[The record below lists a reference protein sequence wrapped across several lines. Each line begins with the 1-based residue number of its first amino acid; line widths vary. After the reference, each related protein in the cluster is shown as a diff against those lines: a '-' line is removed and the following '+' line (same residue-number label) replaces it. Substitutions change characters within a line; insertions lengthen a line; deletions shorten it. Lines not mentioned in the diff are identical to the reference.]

1 MGRFVVYGATGA
13 IGRPLTEILQRRGH
27 TVVAPMRSAPKETP
41 PGDVSNEVVDLTDVA
56 SLRRISRGA
65 DATFVLVGS
74 NPDQVEIECRYIDAA
89 VDADVP
95 RIVKLSAPNLP
106 GQPPMLVAGWHRR
119 IERHLAATGVEHASI
134 QPMAFH
140 QNWLR
145 NTVMI
150 RRFDMITG
158 SAGDHMRNYV
168 DAADVAEVAADLLE
182 TRSDLPQF
190 VPVAGP
196 EVHSYHDVAAL
207 LSDVTGRTI
216 RYENVDADAHHRLL
230 TKRARIPGWL
240 AEHVVELDTLARTIT
255 EQPSEDIP
263 RLLGRPGR
271 TLGDFLD
278 ANASAF
284 QRTPWHGFVTNRRRG
299 PSRKRTS
306 HTTPPERPGQTH
318 ASGPFVGSP
327 G

>member
-1 MGRFVVYGATGA
+1 
-13 IGRPLTEILQRRGH
+13 
-27 TVVAPMRSAPKETP
+27 APMRSAPKETP

-89 VDADVP
+89 VGADVP

-119 IERHLAATGVEHASI
+119 IEQHLAATGVEHASI

-145 NTVMI
+145 NTVTI
-150 RRFDMITG
+150 RRLNMIAG
-158 SAGDHMRNYV
+158 SAGDHVRNYV
-168 DAADVAEVAADLLE
+168 DAADVAEVAANLLE
-182 TRSDLPQF
+182 TPSDLPQF

-196 EVHSYHDVAAL
+196 EVHSYDDVAAL
-207 LSDVTGRTI
+207 LCDVTGRPI
-216 RYENVDADAHHRLL
+216 RYQDVDPDTHHRML
-230 TKRARIPGWL
+230 TKRARLPGWL
-240 AEHVVELDTLARTIT
+240 AEHVVELDTLARTVT
-255 EQPSEDIP
+255 ERPSDDIP
-263 RLLGRPGR
+263 RLLGRTAR
-271 TLGDFLD
+271 TLADFLH

-284 QRTPWHGFVTNRRRG
+284 ERTSWHGFLTNRRRG
-299 PSRKRTS
+299 ASRRHSGRATPSA
-306 HTTPPERPGQTH
+306 RPGRLHGSDAFT
-318 ASGPFVGSP
+318 GSP
-327 G
+327 R